1 MKKQLSRS
9 FGIVLA
15 FLIAYACSGG
25 KPDAASIARAG
36 DGIPGRTRT
45 GEVEVYNKEGLYG
58 YIDGGAEIV
67 LPYGFLE
74 VAVSRFAP
82 AGGGDRELVLE
93 IYRLATGEDAFGL
106 YSTKLEGGEAGW
118 PGIATDNWIGPGQAS
133 LVKGAFVVN
142 ILAPGCADREIGE
155 FAAAV
160 ERRIPGAGTVRPKG
174 LGRLPREGMI
184 RSSGRFIK
192 GAVAAANES
201 PFLEGESWGFGR
213 PDAGGSATVAF
224 TAKYGT
230 APGVSKFALVE
241 FAEAPPTGSLVDAV
255 MDSFQYYLR
264 DVRREGGLIEGR
276 NEAGRWFLFALRGKN
291 AALVLGEPD
300 EAAARARL
308 EAALSR

>member
-1 MKKQLSRS
+1 MKKRLSRS
-9 FGIVLA
+9 FGVVLA

-25 KPDAASIARAG
+25 KPDAASVIRG
-36 DGIPGRTRT
+36 VGGIPGWTLT
-45 GEVEVYNKEGLYG
+45 GEVETFNREGLYG

-74 VAVSRFAP
+74 VAVARFEP
-82 AGGGDRELVLE
+82 ATGGDREIVLE
-93 IYRLATGEDAFGL
+93 IYRMAAGEDAYGL
-106 YSTKLEGGEAGW
+106 YSTKLEGGETGW
-118 PGIATDNWIGPGQAS
+118 PGIAPDNWIGPGQAS

-142 ILAPGCADREIGE
+142 IMAPEFTDREIGA
-155 FAAAV
+155 FAAVV
-160 ERRIPGAGTVRPKG
+160 ERKIPGAGTVRPKG
-174 LGRLPREGMI
+174 LGRLPRDGMVA
-184 RSSGRFIK
+184 SSARFIK

-201 PFLEGESWGFGR
+201 PFLEGEYWGFGGA
-213 PDAGGSATVAF
+213 AGGAATLAF

-241 FAEAPPTGSLVDAV
+241 FAEDPPTGSLVDAV

-276 NEAGRWFLFALRGKN
+276 NEVGRWFLFALRGKN